1 MIDFNIEK
9 INQRVNNA
17 NLHATPVNIA
27 DDMIELLVDTGFFDE
42 PNADMT
48 AEDYV
53 SSHRVLDIYCKSG
66 SLLYSCYKRFMIA
79 LRHIFPDRDDRDY
92 FIVRNLLYGVCPS
105 ISCINT
111 LRDMFYNNKKYDLS
125 HELGNFF
132 LYDLEKEEGSDK
144 DIVKEL
150 LKPMKFDVV
159 VGNPPYNND
168 AYIDFV
174 MLGHRLA
181 KTYDLWITPAKFW
194 AKSTCDKDKK
204 FRSMIKGSG
213 DSFVVYKNCK
223 DIFDISEPGGIAYY
237 LLGRDNKNSKYR
249 IKCVHENS
257 VAFQSDFEVHGNLDF
272 LPLHTLSILN
282 KLGKSDFKD
291 TISLKRNY
299 FTNSDTYSG
308 TSDSSLPV
316 IIVQGNKIVGYTD
329 RGDLKT
335 LVNLGMYK
343 CIQNCICGSG
353 SFQADDD
360 GAFLGMPPVYVLKPN
375 EIGKGS
381 FHHLRFFNTASEATH
396 FVEFMSTKLV
406 NFAYICGLCGTTNS
420 SEFYRY
426 IPDPDS
432 FDRIFEDKPLD
443 GYTPDENGEY
453 VDADGNKHCSLYV
466 KYKLTQQ
473 EIDVIESVIR
483 ERK

>member
-27 DDMIELLVDTGFFDE
+27 DDMIELLVNTGFFDE
-42 PNADMT
+42 PNNDMT

-66 SLLYSCYKRFMIA
+66 SLLYSCYKKFMVA
-79 LRHIFPDRDDRDY
+79 LRHVIPDRDDRDY

-111 LRDMFYNNKKYDLS
+111 LRDIFYNNKKYDLS

-168 AYIDFV
+168 AYLDFV
-174 MLGHRLA
+174 MLGHKLA
-181 KTYDLWITPAKFW
+181 KSYDLWITPAKFSFRTDYRNKCCFDNIK
-194 AKSTCDKDKK
+194 KSLSK
-204 FRSMIKGSG
+204 I
-213 DSFVVYKNCK
+213 VYFTDCSDVFN
-223 DIFDISEPGGIAYY
+223 IAEIGGVAYY
-237 LLGRDNKNSKYR
+237 LCDVNKESSNISVTSIASCNSYCNSIKEYDSVNNIKTLDIYADSIIDKVNNCNKFAFRNNVSDKYAVASSVMPAIGGGKQQGTYIFSKDGNLQFLAKYHFDTYANISSLSNNYR
-249 IKCVHENS
+249 IMFSGSNSECKSFISYIDTRFIRFLLFIAKCSNS
-257 VAFQSDFEVHGNLDF
+257 VMC
-272 LPLHTLSILN
+272 
-282 KLGKSDFKD
+282 
-291 TISLKRNY
+291 
-299 FTNSDTYSG
+299 
-308 TSDSSLPV
+308 
-316 IIVQGNKIVGYTD
+316 TD
-329 RGDLKT
+329 VWRFVPD
-335 LVNLGMYK
+335 
-343 CIQNCICGSG
+343 SG
-353 SFQADDD
+353 SFD
-360 GAFLGMPPVYVLKPN
+360 
-375 EIGKGS
+375 
-381 FHHLRFFNTASEATH
+381 H
-396 FVEFMSTKLV
+396 
-406 NFAYICGLCGTTNS
+406 
-420 SEFYRY
+420 
-426 IPDPDS
+426 
-432 FDRIFEDKPLD
+432 IFEDKPLD
-443 GYTPDENGEY
+443 GYTPDENGIY
-453 VDADGNKHCSLYV
+453 TDKDGVVHCSLYI

>member
-9 INQRVNNA
+9 ISQKVNNA
-17 NLHATPVNIA
+17 NLHATPVNVA
-27 DDMIELLVDTGFFDE
+27 DDMIELLVNTGFFDE

-79 LRHIFPDRDDRDY
+79 LRHTIPDKDDRDY

-111 LRDMFYNNKKYDLS
+111 LRDIFYDNKKYDLS

-159 VGNPPYNND
+159 VGNPPYNNS
-168 AYIDFV
+168 IDIEFIKK
-174 MLGHRLA
+174 A
-181 KTYDLWITPAKFW
+181 KELSNKVLMITSASYYSKRNRDDTVLDNLSYVKYFPMSYDVFPDVKQLDGLCISLWDSSYSDLPEIENYWSCFSVLNTKEKRCIKGITPIINFSANLVAKFGRFNSLTLNVQKCKNK
-194 AKSTCDKDKK
+194 AYCIRSTDAISCYADYKPNNDT
-204 FRSMIKGSG
+204 SHYITSPITVVSDSNAISG
-213 DSFVVYKNCK
+213 HYINLFES
-223 DIFDISEPGGIAYY
+223 
-237 LLGRDNKNSKYR
+237 DNKFECESFKSYLETRFIRFLIMTGVYSLNSYT
-249 IKCVHENS
+249 S
-257 VAFQSDFEVHGNLDF
+257 HGF
-272 LPLHTLSILN
+272 
-282 KLGKSDFKD
+282 
-291 TISLKRNY
+291 
-299 FTNSDTYSG
+299 
-308 TSDSSLPV
+308 
-316 IIVQGNKIVGYTD
+316 
-329 RGDLKT
+329 
-335 LVNLGMYK
+335 
-343 CIQNCICGSG
+343 
-353 SFQADDD
+353 
-360 GAFLGMPPVYVLKPN
+360 
-375 EIGKGS
+375 
-381 FHHLRFFNTASEATH
+381 RF
-396 FVEFMSTKLV
+396 V
-406 NFAYICGLCGTTNS
+406 
-420 SEFYRY
+420 
-426 IPDPDS
+426 PDPGS

-443 GYTPDENGEY
+443 GYTPDENGIY
-453 VDADGNKHCSLYV
+453 TDKDRVVHCSLYV